1 MRVAIEEI
9 LYLQS
14 DSIKFFDIHF
24 SKWFEEGFN
33 TRTILFSSPSN
44 GGFFLPFF
52 QASFNM
58 HVGPTR
64 HLRRKRL

>member
-33 TRTILFSSPSN
+33 TRTIKTKMHPL
-44 GGFFLPFF
+44 GAFFCF
-52 QASFNM
+52 
-58 HVGPTR
+58 
-64 HLRRKRL
+64 K